1 MYKNI
6 IKILGV
12 FFATSSIITSCK
24 SDDNAVEYYA
34 QATIPKYVNPETHGG
49 GEIKLSVLSNVYKTK
64 DIVTDVIYTD
74 DQDSHL
80 VAPNGDIIKP
90 GETFKISGINETHA
104 YKFNS
109 GVLGSHNL
117 EFKFKNSQGLNV
129 IQKANKVNKETDVIV
144 RSGNY
149 EFTTAQVDNTTEV
162 GKPIKVVFVYKATDP
177 QPQVCEITKFETT
190 DANATINEK
199 KNTEISAA
207 EPLRI
212 IDTANKKPL
221 TGSFEYKPSEAGIQN
236 VIVTVKNEFGIEK
249 TATFKIIAKAA
260 N

>member
-49 GEIKLSVLSNVYKTK
+49 GEIKLSVMSNVYKTK

-74 DQDSHL
+74 DQISHL
-80 VAPNGDIIKP
+80 VAENGDIIKP
-90 GETFKISGINETHA
+90 GETFKISGINKVLS

-109 GVLGSHNL
+109 SVLGSHNL
-117 EFKFKNSQGLNV
+117 EFKFKNSQGLDIV
-129 IQKANKVNKETDVIV
+129 QKANKSDKKDVIV
-144 RSGNY
+144 RSGEY
-149 EFTTAQVDNTTEV
+149 EFAITAPQETIEL
-162 GKPIKVVFVYKATDP
+162 GRSIKIAFAYKATDP
-177 QPQVCEITKFETT
+177 QTQICEITKLETT
-190 DANATINEK
+190 DTEATINGK
-199 KNTEISAA
+199 KSTEISI
-207 EPLRI
+207 EPSRI

-221 TGSFEYKPSEAGIQN
+221 IGSFEYKPSTAGTHNIT
-236 VIVTVKNEFGIEK
+236 VTVKNEFGIEK
-249 TATFKIIAKAA
+249 TATFTVIANSPA